1 MKKLAV
7 LLALLP
13 LVLYPTGFWIC
24 EIFFEDDINKWR
36 LLRDTLKGVEILCL
50 CSIYLLPKNKI
61 ASAAMSG
68 LLIYCLGNMV
78 DRLFFGIHEFMWT
91 DCVLIIGSTMVFIL
105 KLKGREII
113 FRRNS
118 KSNN

>member
-24 EIFFEDDINKWR
+24 EILFEDDINRWR

-61 ASAAMSG
+61 ASAAMLS
-68 LLIYCLGNMV
+68 LFIYCLGNMV
-78 DRLFFGIHEFMWT
+78 DRLVFGVHEFIWT
-91 DCVLIIGSTMVFIL
+91 DGVLITGSTTVFIL
-105 KLKGREII
+105 KLKGHEII

-118 KSNN
+118 KFTN